1 MNMNLKR
8 GYTYFDLERL
18 GIYYNYDDLIDLEE
32 RRRFPKQVMHKIW
45 DAEEVLA
52 WLLANIYRLPPKL
65 D

>member
-8 GYTYFDLERL
+8 GFTFEDLERL

-32 RRRFPKQVMHKIW
+32 RQRFPKQVMHKIW
-45 DAEEVLA
+45 DAEQVLE
-52 WLLANIYRLPPKL
+52 WLLANIYSLPPKL

>member
-8 GYTYFDLERL
+8 GYTYDDLERL

-32 RRRFPKQVMHKIW
+32 RKRFPKQVMHQIW
-45 DAEEVLA
+45 DAEQVLK